1 MTREIREITPRSVDE
16 LRPLWKRLEKFAEV
30 KEPREAEEP
39 ILAGPVRAAIY
50 EWLTE
55 INVSDELD
63 AVGIKP
69 RRSALLFGPPG
80 TGKTTLA
87 HHLSA
92 RLGVPLVA
100 VQSEQL
106 VESSLGGSGRNVAEL
121 FSVLKAV
128 DGKCVVLLDEIDSI
142 GARRSNDD
150 QACAREMNAVLNTLL
165 RYVESFSGICI
176 AATNREDSLD
186 PALWRRF
193 GMQIP
198 VLLPGADE
206 RYAILQRYAAPYELR
221 DEDAELLTDLTYG
234 ASPALLRGLM
244 EGLKRALVLGPK
256 LRRDTSSPFAVFSSV
271 LASVRPPPEFDA
283 PPLWEPGADLSKL
296 ADMEWPPCR
305 KDPSDLKK
313 GRVA

>member
-1 MTREIREITPRSVDE
+1 MSRTVKEMQPRTLEE
-16 LRPLWKRLEKFAEV
+16 LRPVWKRLEKFAEI
-30 KEPREAEEP
+30 KEPGEAEDP
-39 ILAGPVRAAIY
+39 ILARPVRDAVY

-55 INVSDELD
+55 INAAELLSE
-63 AVGIKP
+63 AGIRP

-87 HHLSA
+87 HHLAA
-92 RLGVPLVA
+92 RLGVHLVA

-106 VESSLGGSGRNVAEL
+106 VDSSLGGSGRNVAEL
-121 FSVLKAV
+121 FSTLQEAN
-128 DGKCVVLLDEIDSI
+128 GQCVVLLDEIDSI

-165 RYVESFSGICI
+165 RYVEGFSGICV

-198 VLLPGADE
+198 VLLPAENE
-206 RYAILQRYAAPYELR
+206 RYAIICRYAAPFDLSP
-221 DEDAELLTDLTYG
+221 DDAELLTDLTYG

-244 EGLKRALVLGPK
+244 EGLKRAIVLAPR
-256 LRRDTSSPFAVFSSV
+256 LRRDLTDARSAFETV
-271 LASVRPPPEFDA
+271 LSAVRPPPEFDP
-283 PPLWEPGADLSKL
+283 PPLWAQSADLSKL
-296 ADMEWPPCR
+296 DRFQWPIKR
-305 KDPSDLKK
+305 K
-313 GRVA
+313 AAA

>member
-1 MTREIREITPRSVDE
+1 MKPVELPARRPDE
-16 LRPLWKRLEKFAEV
+16 MQRAWKRLEKFAEV
-30 KEPREAEEP
+30 KEPGDAEEP
-39 ILAGPVRAAIY
+39 ILAPPVRGAVY

-55 INVSDELD
+55 INSAEELA

-87 HHLSA
+87 HHLAA

-106 VESSLGGSGRNVAEL
+106 VVSKLGGSGQNVAEL
-121 FSVLKAV
+121 FNVLTLV

-142 GARRSNDD
+142 GSRRSNDD

-165 RYVESFSGICI
+165 RYVEAFSGICV
-176 AATNREDSLD
+176 AATNREDALD

-206 RYAILQRYAAPYELR
+206 RYAILQRYGAPFEL
-221 DEDAELLTDLTYG
+221 DPDDAELLTDLTYG

-244 EGLKRALVLGPK
+244 EGMKRALVLGPR
-256 LRRDTSSPFAVFSSV
+256 LRRDVTNPVSVIAGV

-283 PPLWEPGADLSKL
+283 PPLWEPDADLTKL
-296 ADMEWPPCR
+296 AGIAWPPKR
-305 KDPSDLKK
+305 STS
-313 GRVA
+313 R

>member
-1 MTREIREITPRSVDE
+1 MTRNVKEMTPRTLDE
-16 LRPLWKRLEKFAEV
+16 LRSVWKRLEKFAEV
-30 KEPREAEEP
+30 KDPGEAEDP
-39 ILAGPVRAAIY
+39 ILARPVRDAVY

-55 INVSDELD
+55 INAADVLAE
-63 AVGIKP
+63 VGIKP

-87 HHLSA
+87 HHLAA
-92 RLGVPLVA
+92 RLGVHLVA

-106 VESSLGGSGRNVAEL
+106 IDAALGRSSQNVAAL
-121 FSVLKAV
+121 FSALQDA

-150 QACAREMNAVLNTLL
+150 QACAREMNSVLNTLL
-165 RYVESFSGICI
+165 RYVETFSGICV

-198 VLLPGADE
+198 VLLPAADE
-206 RYAILQRYAAPYELR
+206 RFAILCRYAAPFDLPP
-221 DEDAELLTDLTYG
+221 DDAEILTDLTYG

-244 EGLKRALVLGPK
+244 EGLKRATVLAPK
-256 LRRDTSSPFAVFSSV
+256 LRRDVSDVHAVFGSV
-271 LASVRPPPEFDA
+271 LAAIQPPPEFTP

-296 ADMEWPPCR
+296 DRLRWPFQR
-305 KDPSDLKK
+305 E
-313 GRVA
+313 AQ

>member
-1 MTREIREITPRSVDE
+1 MMREVREMTPRPQHE
-16 LRPLWKRLEKFAEV
+16 LGAIWKRLDKFAEV
-30 KEPREAEEP
+30 KQPGEAEEP

-55 INVSDELD
+55 INAAETLS

-100 VQSEQL
+100 VQTEQL
-106 VESSLGGSGRNVAEL
+106 VVSSLGGSGRNVAEL
-121 FSVLKAV
+121 FSVLREA
-128 DGKCVVLLDEIDSI
+128 DGRCVVLLDEVDSI
-142 GARRSNDD
+142 GSRRSNDD

-165 RYVESFSGICI
+165 RYVEAFSGICV

-198 VLLPGADE
+198 VLLPGANE
-206 RYAILQRYAAPYELR
+206 RYAILQRYADPFDLR
-221 DEDAELLTDLTYG
+221 EEDAELLTDLTCG
-234 ASPALLRGLM
+234 ASPTLLRGLM
-244 EGLKRALVLGPK
+244 EGMKRALVLGPK
-256 LRRDTSSPFAVFSSV
+256 LRRDTSDPVDVIGGV
-271 LASVRPPPEFDA
+271 LASVRPPPEFDV
-283 PPLWEPGADLSKL
+283 PPLWESGADLGRL
-296 ADMEWPPCR
+296 ASIQWPPAR
-305 KDPSDLKK
+305 KGVPDLHKE
-313 GRVA
+313 RVA

>member
-1 MTREIREITPRSVDE
+1 MSRRIIEGQPKTLEE
-16 LRPLWKRLEKFAEV
+16 LKPVFRRLEKFAEI
-30 KEPREAEEP
+30 KEPKDAEEP
-39 ILAGPVRAAIY
+39 ILAPQVRAAIY

-55 INVSDELD
+55 INAAKDLA

-87 HHLSA
+87 HHLAA

-121 FSVLKAV
+121 FAALNEA

-165 RYVESFSGICI
+165 RYVEAFSGICI

-198 VLLPGADE
+198 VLLPGEDE
-206 RYAILQRYAAPYELR
+206 RYAILQRYAAPFSLR
-221 DEDAELLTDLTYG
+221 DEDAEILTDMTYG

-244 EGLKRALVLGPK
+244 EGMKRALVLGPR
-256 LRRDTSSPFAVFSSV
+256 LRRDTSDPVAVIGGV
-271 LASVRPPPEFDA
+271 LASVRPPPGFD
-283 PPLWEPGADLSKL
+283 PPDLWAAKVDLSRL
-296 ADMEWPPCR
+296 ACISWPP
-305 KDPSDLKK
+305 KLLD
-313 GRVA
+313 AA

>member
-1 MTREIREITPRSVDE
+1 MTREVKEIKPRTLDE
-16 LRPLWKRLEKFAEV
+16 LRPVWKRIEKFADV
-30 KEPREAEEP
+30 KEPGDAEEP
-39 ILAGPVRAAIY
+39 ILAAPVRAAIY

-55 INVSDELD
+55 INAASLLAE
-63 AVGIKP
+63 VGIKP

-87 HHLSA
+87 HHLAA
-92 RLGVPLVA
+92 RLGVHMVA

-106 VESSLGGSGRNVAEL
+106 IESSLGGSGRNIAEL
-121 FSVLKAV
+121 FSALQQA

-142 GARRSNDD
+142 GSRRSNDD
-150 QACAREMNAVLNTLL
+150 QVCAREMNSVLNALL
-165 RYVESFSGICI
+165 RYVESFSGVCV

-206 RYAILQRYAAPYELR
+206 RYAIICRYAAPFEL
-221 DEDAELLTDLTYG
+221 DEADAELLTDLTDG

-244 EGLKRALVLGPK
+244 EGVKRAIVLGPR
-256 LRRDTSSPFAVFSSV
+256 LRRDVTDPAAVFEAILS
-271 LASVRPPPEFDA
+271 AVRPPPEFDP
-283 PPLWEPGADLSKL
+283 PPLWTPGADISCLSGL
-296 ADMEWPPCR
+296 RWPLQR
-305 KDPSDLKK
+305 S
-313 GRVA
+313 AAA

>member
-1 MTREIREITPRSVDE
+1 MAAKPKDARDLQPVFR
-16 LRPLWKRLEKFAEV
+16 RLEKFAEV
-30 KEPREAEEP
+30 KHPKDAEEP

-55 INVSDELD
+55 IRAAEEL
-63 AVGIKP
+63 AKVGMKP

-87 HHLSA
+87 HHLAA

-106 VESSLGGSGRNVAEL
+106 VGSHLGASSRNVAEL
-121 FSVLKAV
+121 FSTLEEI
-128 DGKCVVLLDEIDSI
+128 GGQCVVLLDEVDAI
-142 GARRSNDD
+142 GSRRSSDD
-150 QACAREMNAVLNTLL
+150 QACAREMNATLTTLL
-165 RYVESFSGICI
+165 RYVESFSGVAV

-198 VLLPGADE
+198 VLLPEANE
-206 RYAILQRYAAPYELR
+206 RFAILKRYAAPFELS
-221 DEDAELLTDLTYG
+221 DEAIDLLTEASGG

-244 EGLKRALVLGPK
+244 EGMKRAMILGAR
-256 LRRDTSSPFAVFSSV
+256 LRQNTNHPVTVFQTI
-271 LASVRPPPEFDA
+271 LAAVRPPPEFEM
-283 PPLWEPGADLSKL
+283 PPLWAEGGVDQLSG
-296 ADMEWPPCR
+296 MPWPPVLQ
-305 KDPSDLKK
+305 KE
-313 GRVA
+313 AA